1 MKLEGTMIT
10 QTAGESDSYRW
21 FAPEILMGHVT
32 MSAKGDIYSFGM
44 TILEVRPDLLLFH
57 SS

>member
-1 MKLEGTMIT
+1 MT
-10 QTAGESDSYRW
+10 QTAGESSYRW
-21 FAPEILMGHVT
+21 SAPEMFIGHAT

-44 TILEVRPDLLLFH
+44 TILEVRPDVLCY